1 MICYYCK
8 TELTSE
14 DLELNEE
21 EPISVSLICS
31 NSKCGNVWVFELEGT
46 ESDTPSDDLTGT
58 P

>member
-21 EPISVSLICS
+21 EPITVSLEC
-31 NSKCGNVWVFELEGT
+31 SKCGNVWIFELEGI
-46 ESDTPSDDLTGT
+46 ESDST
-58 P
+58 